1 MNMTQ
6 SMKKNKNYDAS
17 LAALLVD
24 VTAGHQSLVG
34 LSGQGLI

>member
-1 MNMTQ
+1 MTMNMTQ
-6 SMKKNKNYDAS
+6 SMKKKNDTI

-24 VTAGHQSLVG
+24 VTVGHQSLVG